1 MNGVFAIFGAFVAF
15 VIPMALP
22 LAAQRLQSL
31 GIIATIGIAVF
42 VWIDIDLGNPD
53 GVTQSLGPFVFG
65 LMLFGFAAGVI
76 AKFVMLMG
84 KRQL

>member
-1 MNGVFAIFGAFVAF
+1 MSGLAALFGAFIAF
-15 VIPMALP
+15 LVPMAVP

-31 GIIATIGIAVF
+31 GIITVIGIAIF
-42 VWIDIDLGNPD
+42 IWIDIDLGNPA

-76 AKFVMLMG
+76 AKFVMLVA
-84 KRQL
+84 KRR